1 MIWVGGRIVPDDA
14 LKISVLDRTFEHGLG
29 LFETFRT
36 WNGHATLLGRH
47 LARMTRSAREL
58 GLPLDPAMLPDA
70 GAVKALASADGRS
83 SDAMFRITLSGG
95 LSEDGG
101 ETVWMRSARLPPPM
115 GEDSGAVVEMVTSS
129 HGGNDRLSRHKT
141 LNYWPQRLAYEE
153 ARAIGADEAILFGLD
168 GSAGLLQEG
177 SRSNFFVVVGD
188 ATLVTPDLSA
198 PILPGVM
205 RAVVLDFA
213 RRTELAVEE
222 RAPEHFKPGGI
233 PGTWIQARKVREAF
247 LTNSVRGII
256 PVREM
261 FSYTYPAPGPW
272 TRRLWGEI
280 RGWLESGGIDP

>member
-1 MIWVGGRIVPDDA
+1 MRDD
-14 LKISVLDRTFEHGLG
+14 G
-29 LFETFRT
+29 
-36 WNGHATLLGRH
+36 
-47 LARMTRSAREL
+47 
-58 GLPLDPAMLPDA
+58 
-70 GAVKALASADGRS
+70 
-83 SDAMFRITLSGG
+83 
-95 LSEDGG
+95 
-101 ETVWMRSARLPPPM
+101 
-115 GEDSGAVVEMVTSS
+115 GAVVEMVSSS

-141 LNYWPQRLAYEE
+141 LNYWPRRLAYEE

-177 SRSNFFVVVGD
+177 SRSNLFVVVGD

-222 RAPEHFKPGGI
+222 RAPESFKPGGI

-272 TRRLWGEI
+272 TQRLWEPI
-280 RGWLESGGIDP
+280 REWLESGGIDS